1 MDDRRAQPS
10 EAQLARQLW
19 LRLEQL
25 AAVSYFDEGCIEALK
40 ALGLRGFWMGYFA
53 SRAAPLGPV
62 GPGVVE
68 ALFFNFA
75 PHMPR
80 RALPDAWRYADPD
93 AVLDTRRS
101 AAAGALSRIVPD
113 LARVAEQA
121 VPMLESC
128 TASAPGFGR
137 PLFCANRDVIPSDD
151 PVENLWQ
158 LATTLREHR
167 GDAHVSVLDA
177 HGLSGCTPHVL
188 LAADRGLPPEMFQK
202 SRGWSAEDWAR
213 AADDLSRRGLLSPA
227 GTVTSEGTQLRQR
240 MEDTTD
246 ELAAE
251 AYAGIGADGMQRLIQ
266 TLDGAAHGVS
276 ASRVIPSL
284 NPIGLPSL
292 S

>member
-25 AAVSYFDEGCIEALK
+25 AAVSYFDEGCISALK
-40 ALGLRGFWMGYFA
+40 TLGLRGFWMGYFA

-80 RALPDAWRYADPD
+80 RALPDAWRYADPE

-101 AAAGALSRIVPD
+101 AAAGALSRIVPE
-113 LARVAEQA
+113 LVRVAEQA
-121 VPMLESC
+121 VPILESC

-137 PLFCANRDVIPSDD
+137 PLFCANRDVIPTDD

-188 LAADRGLPPEMFQK
+188 FAAGPRSPSRDVPEEP
-202 SRGWSAEDWAR
+202 RLE
-213 AADDLSRRGLLSPA
+213 RRGLGERGGRPVSPRPPQPRRH
-227 GTVTSEGTQLRQR
+227 GDVRGH
-240 MEDTTD
+240 
-246 ELAAE
+246 AATP
-251 AYAGIGADGMQRLIQ
+251 GHRGHNR
-266 TLDGAAHGVS
+266 S
-276 ASRVIPSL
+276 ARC
-284 NPIGLPSL
+284 
-292 S
+292 